1 MTNEGKGEEK
11 KDRREGADAGRW
23 REGGTGD
30 AACGRGLV

>member
-23 REGGTGD
+23 REGGKEGNSD
-30 AACGRGLV
+30 G